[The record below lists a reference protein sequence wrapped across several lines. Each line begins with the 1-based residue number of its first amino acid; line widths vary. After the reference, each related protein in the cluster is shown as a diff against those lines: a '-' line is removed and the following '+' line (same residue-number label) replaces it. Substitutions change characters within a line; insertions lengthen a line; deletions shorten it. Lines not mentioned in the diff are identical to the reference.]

1 MDDGVI
7 TFHDYFQIKEN
18 LIANLNELLSQIER
32 SDTALV
38 DFDGKSKEC
47 LFYLGMLF
55 ANGIRIKL
63 ANEDA
68 IGFEDE
74 GYKKSGKSF
83 PAMVYVWSKLF
94 DPEWQGVEQGNDL
107 QKLLVN
113 IKRLGLNLKLRKV
126 PNYALDGKLF
136 LICPVRDSSEQT
148 KEWIKNYKKIMS
160 LHNYDVHAPYYDTIQ
175 EDKFAGY
182 AICRDNAEAIGRSE
196 EVAVLYD
203 QKSYGS
209 VFDLGVAYALRKP
222 IVLLNANE
230 IVFKD
235 DDVIDQIIKRW
246 PFNENSRTNGV
257 KNAYSRVRNRIKNA
271 FYKVF

>member
-148 KEWIKNYKKIMS
+148 KEWIKSYKKIMG